1 MRGTL
6 RQIMALRGLEVRGAD
21 VKDAELQLAL
31 AAMETKMRAIVT
43 ELVQPTVQRT
53 SGIVSELE
61 SLKGFVT
68 LHGRTLQEVQLGQL
82 KMTEQVNAIATFRDE
97 LSKFDNLR
105 GQHEMKVGESIENLE
120 QRLEGFRYSLE
131 QKESVIHQM
140 NRSVDRIAIELNHVM
155 EEQAARQEGY
165 DARIDE
171 VSRRLT
177 QLRAELEVRFVAIEQ
192 KHHALTD
199 QLWGEET
206 GLAKVMGE
214 LKKTN
219 ARFNKMEDTVTKEQS
234 KGEHSHFDKL
244 RTEVAKMVYE
254 ANCSVAA
261 LKQSVGEVVNDVRE
275 HFHTAS
281 QTIAAHNATFVQEV
295 RQQYQGELAQA
306 ARLRSEV
313 QAFMQRSMEGMA
325 SLDSRVSEAATK
337 AGSLAAEIREE
348 VQELNKRRQ
357 RDKTSWDNELKALK
371 KRLGGV
377 FENSDAVLKGL
388 EHLYGVLRGV
398 LEGDLMQCSVE
409 LQDNVDR
416 QRIAL
421 MGVKDEEAT
430 LIRSTHNEPQRA
442 RPECRAR
449 SAPGGP
455 KPQGALKGGPGTM
468 LSARGE
474 TPVVKLDNRCISCS
488 AQSPLVLTAFKM
500 ACLHYTASPVE
511 YCGMLH
517 ERGELL
523 QKRRQ
528 ILQRA
533 NGALLE
539 GPRGGAP
546 TSFGFS
552 TGDSWAADEAK
563 EPGFDA
569 FADYAA
575 VDARFTPRIASA
587 ASTRLPTLSSSAGFA
602 STVGDGLR
610 PQTALPVR

>member
-1 MRGTL
+1 
-6 RQIMALRGLEVRGAD
+6 MALRGLEVRGAD

-31 AAMETKMRAIVT
+31 AAMETKMRAIVS

-82 KMTEQVNAIATFRDE
+82 KMTDQVNAISSFREE
-97 LSKFDNLR
+97 LGKFDNLR
-105 GQHEMKVGESIENLE
+105 SQHEIKVGESIENLE

-140 NRSVDRIAIELNHVM
+140 HRSVDRIAIELNHAM
-155 EEQAARQEGY
+155 EEQDARQEGY
-165 DARIDE
+165 ESRIDE

-177 QLRAELEVRFVAIEQ
+177 QLRAELDVRFVAIEQ
-192 KHHALTD
+192 KHNALTD

-219 ARFNKMEDTVTKEQS
+219 ARFNKMEEAVTKEQS
-234 KGEHSHFDKL
+234 KGEQSHIEKL

-261 LKQSVGEVVNDVRE
+261 LRQSVGEVVNDVRE

-295 RQQYQGELAQA
+295 RQQYQDELAEA
-306 ARLRSEV
+306 ARLRTEV
-313 QAFMQRSMEGMA
+313 QAFMQRSVEGMA
-325 SLDSRVSEAATK
+325 NLDSRVSEAATK

-377 FENSDAVLKGL
+377 FENSDTVLKGL
-388 EHLYGVLRGV
+388 EHLYGVLRSL

-421 MGVKDEEAT
+421 MGVKDEEST

-455 KPQGALKGGPGTM
+455 KPQGVLKGGPGTM

-474 TPVVKLDNRCISCS
+474 TPVVRLDNRCISCS

-511 YCGMLH
+511 YSGALH
-517 ERGELL
+517 DRGELL

-533 NGALLE
+533 NGSLLE
-539 GPRGGAP
+539 GPRGGAS
-546 TSFGFS
+546 TAFGFA
-552 TGDSWAADEAK
+552 TGDGWATAEAK

-569 FADYAA
+569 FSDYAA
-575 VDARFTPRIASA
+575 VEARFTPRLASA
-587 ASTRLPTLSSSAGFA
+587 PASTASTRLPTLSSSAGFG
-602 STVGDGLR
+602 SSLGDALR
-610 PQTALPVR
+610 PQTAQTALTVR